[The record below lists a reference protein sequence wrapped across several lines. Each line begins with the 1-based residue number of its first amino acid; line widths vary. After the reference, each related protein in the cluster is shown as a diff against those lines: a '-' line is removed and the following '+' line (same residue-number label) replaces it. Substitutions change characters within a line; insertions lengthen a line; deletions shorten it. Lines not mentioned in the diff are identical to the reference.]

1 MITRTRDLRA
11 HKTEAVITWA
21 HDRLDLTFEAIG
33 EALGTSKR
41 TILRWRSGEA
51 APRRKNEE
59 RLARLDE
66 FRFWLLEVFGEDREA
81 ADDWLDTR
89 IRDLGG
95 KTPQEAIM
103 GGDVERVIELLAT
116 YETGAF
122 V

>member
-1 MITRTRDLRA
+1 MATRTKDLRT

-33 EALGTSKR
+33 EAMGTSKR
-41 TILRWRSGEA
+41 TILRWRAGEV

-66 FRFWLLEVFGEDREA
+66 LRFWLLEVFGEDQEA
-81 ADDWLDTR
+81 ADRWLDTR
-89 IRDLGG
+89 IRDLDG
-95 KTPQEAIM
+95 KTPQEAIL
-103 GGDVERVIELLAT
+103 GGGVERVTELLAT